1 MSDLPQIT
9 LIMDALFLPAMGLI
23 ALMFAKLST
32 GDLAR
37 RAEKNFYV
45 ILVVVTLITL
55 RTVILCEEVW
65 LIHTLTLA
73 TMIVG
78 ALWVPGQDSLL
89 AREEATP
96 ASW

>member
-1 MSDLPQIT
+1 MPDLPQLT
-9 LIMDALFLPAMGLI
+9 LIMDALFLPVVGMA
-23 ALMFAKLST
+23 ALLFAKLST
-32 GDLAR
+32 GSRAR
-37 RAEKNFYV
+37 KAEKNFYV

-89 AREEATP
+89 ATDGATP
-96 ASW
+96 ASY